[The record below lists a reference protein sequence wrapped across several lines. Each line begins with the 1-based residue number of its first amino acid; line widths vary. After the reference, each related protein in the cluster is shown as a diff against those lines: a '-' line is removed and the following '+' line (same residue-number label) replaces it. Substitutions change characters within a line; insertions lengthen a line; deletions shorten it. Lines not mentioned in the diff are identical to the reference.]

1 MKTKE
6 INERRSRRN
15 KKLQENF
22 SGINNNSRMPK
33 EDRRYAMLREL
44 RIKLGKSE
52 EEFQKIFDLF
62 NNLQSQKNI

>member
-15 KKLQENF
+15 KKLQQKFSEISEN
-22 SGINNNSRMPK
+22 SHMPK
-33 EDRRYAMLREL
+33 EDRKYVMLREL

-52 EEFQKIFDLF
+52 EEFRKIFDLY
-62 NNLQSQKNI
+62 NNLLSQKNT

>member
-15 KKLQENF
+15 EKLQEKF
-22 SGINNNSRMPK
+22 SEIKENSHMPK
-33 EDRRYAMLREL
+33 EERKYAMLREL

-52 EEFQKIFDLF
+52 EEFRKIFDLY
-62 NNLQSQKNI
+62 NNLLSQKNT

>member
-1 MKTKE
+1 MKTIE

-15 KKLQENF
+15 KKLQEKF
-22 SGINNNSRMPK
+22 SGINDNSHMPK
-33 EDRRYAMLREL
+33 EDRKYAMLREL

-62 NNLQSQKNI
+62 NNLLSQKNT